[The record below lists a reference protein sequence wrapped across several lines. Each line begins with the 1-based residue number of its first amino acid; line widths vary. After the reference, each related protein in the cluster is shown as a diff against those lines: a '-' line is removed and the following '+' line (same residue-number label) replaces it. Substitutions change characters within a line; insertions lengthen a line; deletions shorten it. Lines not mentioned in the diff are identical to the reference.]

1 MPISLA
7 ASTVEKVRFLATNAP
22 VNILEYTR
30 DSLTGK
36 HLATDSFFLNKW
48 LHEICRPDGGPPSD
62 PEPNILL
69 LCSYIYEIYEK

>member
-1 MPISLA
+1 
-7 ASTVEKVRFLATNAP
+7 
-22 VNILEYTR
+22 
-30 DSLTGK
+30 
-36 HLATDSFFLNKW
+36 